1 MLYFGIWQEN
11 TNIRC
16 LYLSDLSMVQACLT
30 GFNSMPFFFLI
41 AKNETQRKEASKK
54 KKREKSS
61 DSSEVSYLILKA
73 GL

>member
-30 GFNSMPFFFLI
+30 GFNSMPFFLI